1 MDSSVADADL
11 VRLHVVVAHFSPSL
25 SPSPEGW
32 WGAIQLGEA
41 LAIEDAGL
49 RYLCCEHT
57 EGAEVGAK
65 VQLTRYSP
73 GAIDVRRRFVEC
85 CEGADEPVV
94 DPVARN
100 IRPRVKHTDVVVFL
114 HLAPKSRHVR
124 ILGDATGRPE
134 IDERANGGKYNLAQT
149 AQRSLMVI
157 LDAVHLF
164 E

>member
-1 MDSSVADADL
+1 MDSSLADADL

-32 WGAIQLGEA
+32 WGAIQLGEDI
-41 LAIEDAGL
+41 AIEDAGL
-49 RYLCCEHT
+49 RRLCCEHT

-73 GAIDVRRRFVEC
+73 GAIDVRRRSVEC

-100 IRPRVKHTDVVVFL
+100 IRPRVKHADVVVFL

-124 ILGDATGRPE
+124 ILWDATFMALPPFSAIEGC
-134 IDERANGGKYNLAQT
+134 L
-149 AQRSLMVI
+149 
-157 LDAVHLF
+157 
-164 E
+164 